1 MNFGWFLYFFFCF
14 YDFVYVELLVTFYL
28 LNWSP
33 VIGEWEGT
41 GTFVVILLRTSPSY
55 FPSPIL
61 QLIYHF
67 LSLVDTVG
75 LLAIFPRS
83 RGPFSSWKFSFPE
96 FRLFH
101 PSAWHLR
108 KQRCRS
114 IIIPKTYIMWMFT
127 CSPIRSSFIGNLQF
141 IKDCGLHFLTYFW
154 DMALMD
160 MRKRFSKDNRKK
172 RRPNPHN
179 EKSTIDTKSLRYKLS
194 K

>member
-1 MNFGWFLYFFFCF
+1 
-14 YDFVYVELLVTFYL
+14 VYVELLVTFYL

-114 IIIPKTYIMWMFT
+114 IIIPQTYIMWMFT
-127 CSPIRSSFIGNLQF
+127 CSPIRSSFIGNIQF
-141 IKDCGLHFLTYFW
+141 IKGGLHFLTYFW
-154 DMALMD
+154 DMALWICGNDIQKIIEKNGGRTLTM
-160 MRKRFSKDNRKK
+160 KK
-172 RRPNPHN
+172 VL
-179 EKSTIDTKSLRYKLS
+179 STQSR
-194 K
+194 